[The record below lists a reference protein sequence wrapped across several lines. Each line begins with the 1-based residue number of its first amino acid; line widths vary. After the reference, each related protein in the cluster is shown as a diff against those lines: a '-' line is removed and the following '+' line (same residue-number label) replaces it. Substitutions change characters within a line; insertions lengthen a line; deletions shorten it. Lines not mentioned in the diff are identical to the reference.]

1 MSGPN
6 EYALGALVQVAA
18 VFRNPASGALMDPA
32 AVFFKFKD
40 PTSGVVTIYTYGVDS
55 QLVKDSTGKYHV
67 DVNASSVGRWYYK
80 FYSTGS
86 GQAAYE
92 NHFSVKSSNF

>member
-1 MSGPN
+1 MSVTN
-6 EYALGALVQVAA
+6 EYAPGALVQVAA

-32 AVFFKFKD
+32 AVLFKFKD
-40 PTSGVVTIYTYGVDS
+40 PAGVVTTYTYGTDS

-67 DVNASSVGRWYYK
+67 DINASSVGRWYYK

-86 GQAAYE
+86 GQAAFE
-92 NHFSVKSSNF
+92 NHFSVKSTNF